1 MKRVVGIGGIFFK
14 SKDPK
19 ALQARY
25 VKHLGL
31 PITEDGYIV
40 FQSNPEIKEHA
51 VWSAFPEDTTY
62 YQPSQKA
69 FMFNYR
75 VDDLVKLLEV
85 LKEEGVQI
93 VGEIMEE
100 TYGKFGWIMDPEGN
114 KIELWEP
121 VVEEFDKINK
131 LD

>member
-1 MKRVVGIGGIFFK
+1 MKRVIGIGGIFFK

-19 ALQARY
+19 ALKAWY

-31 PITEDGYIV
+31 PQTPDGYIV
-40 FQSNPEIKEHA
+40 FQSNPSEKEHV

-62 YQPSQKA
+62 YQPSEKS

-75 VDDLVKLLEV
+75 VENLVQLLEV

-93 VGEIMEE
+93 VGEIKEE
-100 TYGKFGWIMDPEGN
+100 SYGKFGWILDPEGN

-121 VVEEFDKINK
+121 YVEEFDKINK
-131 LD
+131 LV